1 MISALSAL
9 AQAIFTPLAARFDSG
24 SARRGRAPRR
34 VPGVAKVVFSGWC
47 TAEGWTYYTPGRL
60 LREQATPTGLWSSAR
75 PGRCATTTAVPRETL
90 MSLRPVVSFVVLC
103 AIWLLWSGLTVELGA
118 DGVKVNW
125 LLAGFGLG
133 SCLLV
138 TWLSQRLQVLD
149 PESQPFHLSWQ
160 IISFLTWLAREVWTS
175 NVAVARVVLAR
186 RIVIRPLLVR
196 VPASQRSSIGQV
208 IHANTITL
216 TPGTLTL
223 DLRDGELLV
232 HALTDSLLSAQDS
245 RTIDQRILRLEA
257 GQLEAGKLEGKGGGS
272 R

>member
-1 MISALSAL
+1 
-9 AQAIFTPLAARFDSG
+9 
-24 SARRGRAPRR
+24 
-34 VPGVAKVVFSGWC
+34 
-47 TAEGWTYYTPGRL
+47 
-60 LREQATPTGLWSSAR
+60 
-75 PGRCATTTAVPRETL
+75 
-90 MSLRPVVSFVVLC
+90 
-103 AIWLLWSGLTVELGA
+103 
-118 DGVKVNW
+118 
-125 LLAGFGLG
+125 
-133 SCLLV
+133 
-138 TWLSQRLQVLD
+138 
-149 PESQPFHLSWQ
+149 LSWQ
-160 IISFLTWLAREVWTS
+160 IISFLPWLAREVWTS

-245 RTIDQRILRLEA
+245 RTLDQRILRLEA